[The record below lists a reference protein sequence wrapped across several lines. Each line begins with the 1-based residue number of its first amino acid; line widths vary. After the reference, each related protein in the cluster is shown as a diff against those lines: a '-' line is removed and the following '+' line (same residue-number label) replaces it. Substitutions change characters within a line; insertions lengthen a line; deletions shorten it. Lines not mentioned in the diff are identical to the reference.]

1 MVLGARDG
9 LSIEEQEYNPT
20 PIIKEIRSLVDDWRR
35 LPNPGDWQTAPETT
49 RLLQHW
55 RDHPFNSIRPF
66 FCQVEAVETI
76 IWLTEVA
83 DSAQPYVLTPV
94 PLRKLGRPKAHI
106 STAPLPPETKV
117 AFRHPQCPQLSS
129 CVGGL

>member
-55 RDHPFNSIRPF
+55 RDHP
-66 FCQVEAVETI
+66 
-76 IWLTEVA
+76 LTA
-83 DSAQPYVLTPV
+83 FAPSSAKSK
-94 PLRKLGRPKAHI
+94 RWKR
-106 STAPLPPETKV
+106 
-117 AFRHPQCPQLSS
+117 SS
-129 CVGGL
+129 G